1 MHLIP
6 LNCSLE
12 TGQDGKFYG
21 YLITIKKKLERKKRT
36 RSESFEGEKR
46 KSVCI
51 KIVLLDLLRSF
62 RLGR

>member
-21 YLITIKKKLERKKRT
+21 YLITIKKNWRGKKEPGLSLLRERKENRFALK
-36 RSESFEGEKR
+36 
-46 KSVCI
+46 
-51 KIVLLDLLRSF
+51 
-62 RLGR
+62 